1 MKNKITVVIP
11 TLNASS
17 TISFTLANVSK
28 YINNII
34 IVDADSKDNTVQIA
48 KKYKV
53 KIIKSL
59 ANRGKQ
65 LHIGALSSNTD
76 WLLFLHADTLLS
88 KNSFKEMQKFIEMQ
102 PNKAGYFMLKFNSNK
117 YFASILEK
125 IVYFRNKIFHLP
137 YGDQGLLISKKLY
150 KNIGGFAPIPI
161 MEDVNIIRR
170 ISYRN
175 LILINSYVITDAS
188 KYIEYGWIK
197 RTFINVTCITLYF
210 IGYDI
215 NKIHKIYKNE

>member
-65 LHIGALSSNTD
+65 LHIGALSSNNLIIT
-76 WLLFLHADTLLS
+76 FPCF
-88 KNSFKEMQKFIEMQ
+88 SFKI
-102 PNKAGYFMLKFNSNK
+102 
-117 YFASILEK
+117 
-125 IVYFRNKIFHLP
+125 
-137 YGDQGLLISKKLY
+137 
-150 KNIGGFAPIPI
+150 
-161 MEDVNIIRR
+161 
-170 ISYRN
+170 
-175 LILINSYVITDAS
+175 
-188 KYIEYGWIK
+188 
-197 RTFINVTCITLYF
+197 ITLSCAF
-210 IGYDI
+210 SWLVKNKI
-215 NKIHKIYKNE
+215 NKINNFFLIIFSFL